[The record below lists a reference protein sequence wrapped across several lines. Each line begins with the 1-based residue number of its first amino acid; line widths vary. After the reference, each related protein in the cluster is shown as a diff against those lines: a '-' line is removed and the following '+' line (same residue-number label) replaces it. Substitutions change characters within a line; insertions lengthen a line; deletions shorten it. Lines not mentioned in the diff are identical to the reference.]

1 MTEENAAASLENDFA
16 KSPET
21 GLEKGPEK
29 GLGNQES
36 TGLEVRDAT
45 VTYGKVQAVKGVS
58 LRVEP
63 GEFVALLGPS
73 GSGKSS
79 LLRAIAGLEPL
90 SSGSI
95 WWDGVDVTAVPTYR
109 RGFGMMFQ
117 DGQLFPHRDVAGNV
131 AYGLV
136 GKLPRAQRQARVE
149 KVLQMVGLSGY
160 EDREVGTLSGGQA
173 QRVALARSLAPLP
186 PLLLLD
192 EPLSALDAD
201 LRGRLG
207 ADIRRVIK
215 ETGTTAIMVTHDAA
229 EAEAMA
235 DRSLRLVEGRLV

>member
-1 MTEENAAASLENDFA
+1 MSDRSSQES
-16 KSPET
+16 
-21 GLEKGPEK
+21 
-29 GLGNQES
+29 LGNKEKPLTVTEAEAS
-36 TGLEVRDAT
+36 TPTGLEVREAVVAYDG
-45 VTYGKVQAVKGVS
+45 VDVVKGVS
-58 LRVEP
+58 LRVAP
-63 GEFVALLGPS
+63 GEVVALLGPS

-90 SSGSI
+90 RSGSI
-95 WWDGVDVTAVPTYR
+95 WWDGQEVTRVPTYR

-136 GKLPRAQRQARVE
+136 GKLPRAERAKRVQQALE
-149 KVLQMVGLSGY
+149 MVGLSGY
-160 EDREVGTLSGGQA
+160 EKRAVGTLSGGQA

-186 PLLLLD
+186 RLLLLD

-207 ADIRRVIK
+207 IDIRRILK
-215 ETGTTAIMVTHDAA
+215 ETGTTAIMVTHDAD
-229 EAEAMA
+229 EAAAVA
-235 DRSLRLVEGRLV
+235 DRSLRLVDGHLS